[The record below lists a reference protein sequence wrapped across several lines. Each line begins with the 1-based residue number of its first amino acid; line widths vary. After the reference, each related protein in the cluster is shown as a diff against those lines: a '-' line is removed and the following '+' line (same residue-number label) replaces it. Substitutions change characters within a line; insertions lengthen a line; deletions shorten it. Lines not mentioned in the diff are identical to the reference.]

1 MSSET
6 KEKGANHVRVK
17 FDRRNY
23 RKHDDRNKKLIRK
36 SLEELGAGRSVV
48 IDAENELIAGNGVF
62 EQAEVL
68 GIKTR
73 VIETDGSELVIVKR
87 TDLHTDDEK
96 RKKLA
101 LADNATSDSSDWD
114 YENLAEDWNCED
126 LSQWGVDV
134 PEDLWADPQLTATGQ
149 TEPDAIPEVHEDPV
163 SCSGKVYQLGEHRL
177 MCGDST
183 KMEDISELMGDELAD
198 MWLTDP
204 PYNVAY
210 VGKTADA
217 LTIKNDSMEDAK
229 FRAFLVDAFNAAT
242 EHLKPGGAFYIWHA
256 DSEGYNFRGA
266 CHDIGLQVRQ
276 CLIWKKNS
284 LVLGRQDY
292 QWIHEPCLY
301 GWKDGAGHYFTD
313 DRTLTTVIE
322 EDKPAR
328 SEDHPTMK
336 SIKLFSRQIANSS
349 KRGEVV
355 LDTFGGSGTTL
366 IACEQT
372 GRKCRTMELDEHY
385 CDVIR
390 RRWAEFVHGEGCDWQ
405 ALTPEIN

>member
-126 LSQWGVDV
+126 LSQWGVEV
-134 PEDLWADPQLTATGQ
+134 PEDLWADPQLTVKGA
-149 TEPDAIPEVHEDPV
+149 TEPDAIPDVREDPV

-183 KMEDISELMGDELAD
+183 KMEDIAELMGDELAD
-198 MWLTDP
+198 MLLTDP

-217 LTIKNDSMEDAK
+217 LTIKNDSMEDSQ
-229 FRAFLVDAFNAAT
+229 FRAFLVDAFKSAT

-276 CLIWKKNS
+276 CLVWKKNS

-301 GWKDGAGHYFTD
+301 GWKDGAGHYFID
-313 DRTLTTVIE
+313 DRTLTTIIE

-336 SIKLFSRQIANSS
+336 PIKLFARQIANSS
-349 KRGEVV
+349 KPGEIV

-390 RRWAEFVHGEGCDWQ
+390 RRWAEFKHGEGCDWQ
-405 ALTPEIN
+405 TLTPEIN